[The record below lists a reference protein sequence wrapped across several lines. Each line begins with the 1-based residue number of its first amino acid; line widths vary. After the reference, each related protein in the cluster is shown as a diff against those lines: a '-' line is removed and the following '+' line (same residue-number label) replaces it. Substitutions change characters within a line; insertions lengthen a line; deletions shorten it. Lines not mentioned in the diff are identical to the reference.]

1 MITTEYT
8 EDTKASS
15 GRKKALPLNIGI
27 DQISFYT
34 SQYFLDLRT
43 LAEARGVDPDKYVI
57 GIGQSKM
64 GIPPPDEDVVTMAAS
79 AAFPL
84 KEKGALE
91 GVETLLFATESGI
104 DQSKAAGMFV
114 HGLLGLPERCRVVEL
129 KQACYSATAALRMA
143 MGLVAM
149 KPKSKVLVIASDV
162 ARYELGS
169 PGESTQGAGAVAF
182 TILADPRLL
191 AIDPEAGFYADDVMD
206 FWRPN
211 YLSEAQVDG
220 KYSTLVYIKALKASW
235 AQYAE
240 ESGRSLEDFSRFC
253 YHIPFT
259 RMAAKAHQKLA
270 RGISDEELEQVIGES
285 LIYSREA
292 GNCYA
297 ASLYVGLASLLD
309 NAKEDL
315 SGKRIGLYSY
325 GSGCVGEFFSGVVQK
340 GYRQSLLSDVHQKL
354 LAGRI
359 ELTFQQYEDIYHYG
373 IPTDG
378 GAYVFPQ
385 YCTGPFRFAGI
396 DAHKRIYEKA

>member
-1 MITTEYT
+1 M
-8 EDTKASS
+8 
-15 GRKKALPLNIGI
+15 NIGI

-43 LAEARGVDPDKYVI
+43 LAEARGVDPDKYVV
-57 GIGQSKM
+57 GIGQSRM

-79 AAFPL
+79 AAFRL
-84 KEKGALE
+84 KERGALE

-104 DQSKAAGMFV
+104 DQSKAAGLFV
-114 HGLLGLPERCRVVEL
+114 HSLLGLPERCRVVEL

-149 KPKSKVLVIASDV
+149 RPQGKVLIIAADI

-169 PGESTQGAGAVAF
+169 PGESTQGCGAVAF
-182 TILADPRLL
+182 TVSADPRLM
-191 AIDPEAGFYADDVMD
+191 AIDSESGFYAADVMD

-220 KYSTLVYIKALKASW
+220 KYSTLIYIKALKAAW
-235 AQYAE
+235 KQYAE
-240 ESGRSLEDFSRFC
+240 ESGRSLEDFARFC

-270 RGISDEELEQVIGES
+270 RGISEEELERVIGES

-292 GNCYA
+292 GNCYS
-297 ASLYVGLASLLD
+297 ASLYVGITSLLD
-309 NAKEDL
+309 HCVEDL
-315 SGKRIGLYSY
+315 DGKRIGLYSY
-325 GSGCVGEFFSGVVQK
+325 GSGCVGEFFSGIVQP
-340 GYRQSLLSDVHQKL
+340 GYRDALLTDEHQKL
-354 LAGRI
+354 LDDRM
-359 ELTFQQYEDIYHYG
+359 ELTFQQYEDIYNYG

-378 GAYVFPQ
+378 GNHEFAQ
-385 YCTGPFRFAGI
+385 YRTGPFRFAGI
-396 DAHKRIYEKA
+396 EAHKRIYEEAEI

>member
-1 MITTEYT
+1 M
-8 EDTKASS
+8 
-15 GRKKALPLNIGI
+15 NIGI

-34 SQYFLDLRT
+34 SQYFLDLKT
-43 LAEARGVDPDKYVI
+43 LAEARGVDPDKYIV

-64 GIPPPDEDVVTMAAS
+64 GIPPPDEDIVTMAAS

-84 KEKGALE
+84 KEKGALD

-104 DQSKAAGMFV
+104 DQSKAAGLFV
-114 HGLLGLPERCRVVEL
+114 HSLLDLPERCRVVEL

-149 KPKSKVLVIASDV
+149 RPQSKVLVIASDV

-169 PGESTQGAGAVAF
+169 PGESTQGCGAVAM
-182 TILADPRLL
+182 TVSAEPRLMS
-191 AIDPEAGFYADDVMD
+191 IDPESGFYADDVMD

-211 YLSEAQVDG
+211 YLSEALVDG
-220 KYSTLVYIKALKASW
+220 KFSTLVYIRALKAAW
-235 AQYAE
+235 KQYAE
-240 ESGRSLEDFSRFC
+240 ESGRSLEDFARFC

-270 RGISDEELEQVIGES
+270 RGISDKDLEKVIGES

-309 NAKEDL
+309 NSGEDL
-315 SGKRIGLYSY
+315 SGGRIGLYSY
-325 GSGCVGEFFSGVVQK
+325 GSGCVGEFFSGVVK
-340 GYRQSLLSDVHQKL
+340 PGYRAALLTEMHQELLSE
-354 LAGRI
+354 RT

-378 GAYVFPQ
+378 GNHEFPQ
-385 YCTGPFRFAGI
+385 YRTGPFRFAGI
-396 DAHKRIYEKA
+396 QSHKRIYKSA

>member
-1 MITTEYT
+1 M
-8 EDTKASS
+8 
-15 GRKKALPLNIGI
+15 NIGI

-34 SQYFLDLRT
+34 SQYFLDLKI
-43 LAEARGVDPDKYVI
+43 LAEARGVDPDKYVV

-84 KEKGALE
+84 KEKGALA
-91 GVETLLFATESGI
+91 GVEALLFATESGI
-104 DQSKAAGMFV
+104 DQSKAAGLFV
-114 HGLLGLPERCRVVEL
+114 HSLLGLPERCRVVEL
-129 KQACYSATAALRMA
+129 TQACYSATAALRMA

-149 KPKSKVLVIASDV
+149 RPQSKVLVIAADI

-169 PGESTQGAGAVAF
+169 PGESTQGCGAIAC
-182 TILADPRLL
+182 TISADPRMLT
-191 AIDPEAGFYADDVMD
+191 IDPEAGFYADDVMD

-220 KYSTLVYIKALKASW
+220 KYSTLIYIKALKAAW
-235 AQYAE
+235 KQYAE
-240 ESGRSLEDFSRFC
+240 ESGRSLEDFTRFC

-270 RGISDEELEQVIGES
+270 RGISDKELENVIGDS

-297 ASLYVGLASLLD
+297 ASLYIGLTSLLD
-309 NAKEDL
+309 NCAEDL
-315 SGKRIGLYSY
+315 NGKRIGLYSY
-325 GSGCVGEFFSGVVQK
+325 GSGCVGEFFSGVVQS
-340 GYRQSLLSDVHQKL
+340 GYRDARLIDVHQAL
-354 LAGRI
+354 LAGRS

-378 GAYVFPQ
+378 GEHLFPQ
-385 YCTGPFRFAGI
+385 YRTGPFRFAGME
-396 DAHKRIYEKA
+396 AHKRIYEEA

>member
-1 MITTEYT
+1 M
-8 EDTKASS
+8 
-15 GRKKALPLNIGI
+15 NIGI

-34 SQYFLDLRT
+34 SQYYLDLRT
-43 LAEARGVDPDKYVI
+43 LAEARGVDPDKYVV

-79 AAFPL
+79 AAIAL
-84 KEKGALE
+84 QQKGALE

-114 HGLLGLPERCRVVEL
+114 HGLLELPSRCRVVEL

-149 KPKSKVLVIASDV
+149 KPHSKVLVIASDV

-169 PGESTQGAGAVAF
+169 PGESTQGCGAVAF
-182 TILADPRLL
+182 TISADPRLI
-191 AIDPEAGFYADDVMD
+191 AIDPESGFFADDVMD

-220 KYSTLVYIKALKASW
+220 KYSTLIYIKALKAAW
-235 AQYAE
+235 KQYAE
-240 ESGRSLEDFSRFC
+240 ESGRSLDDFARFC

-270 RGISDEELEQVIGES
+270 RGISEEDLEKVIGES

-297 ASLYVGLASLLD
+297 ASLYVGLTSLLD
-309 NAKEDL
+309 HCDEDL
-315 SGKRIGLYSY
+315 TGKRIGLYSY
-325 GSGCVGEFFSGVVQK
+325 GSGCVGEFFSGMVQP
-340 GYRQSLLSDVHQKL
+340 GYREELLTDAHQHLLSE
-354 LAGRI
+354 RT
-359 ELTFQQYEDIYHYG
+359 ELTFQQYEDIYNYG

-378 GAYVFPQ
+378 GDHVFPQ
-385 YCTGPFRFAGI
+385 YRTGPFRFAGI
-396 DAHKRIYEKA
+396 DAHKRIYEKT

>member
-1 MITTEYT
+1 M
-8 EDTKASS
+8 
-15 GRKKALPLNIGI
+15 NIGI

-79 AAFPL
+79 AAFRL
-84 KEKGALE
+84 KEQGALD

-104 DQSKAAGMFV
+104 DQSKGAGMFV

-143 MGLVAM
+143 MGLVTM
-149 KPKSKVLVIASDV
+149 RPQSKVLIIAADI
-162 ARYELGS
+162 ARYELDS
-169 PGESTQGAGAVAF
+169 PGESTQGCGAVAF
-182 TILADPRLL
+182 TISADPRVMS
-191 AIDPEAGFYADDVMD
+191 IDPEAGFYADDVMD

-211 YLSEAQVDG
+211 YLSEALVAG
-220 KYSTLVYIKALKASW
+220 KYSTMIYIKALKASW
-235 AQYAE
+235 KQYAE
-240 ESGRSLEDFSRFC
+240 ESGRSLDDFERFC

-270 RGISDEELEQVIGES
+270 RGISDEELEHVIGES

-297 ASLYVGLASLLD
+297 ASLYVGLTSLLD
-309 NAKEDL
+309 NAPEDL
-315 SGKRIGLYSY
+315 GGKRIGLYSY
-325 GSGCVGEFFSGVVQK
+325 GSGCVGEFFSGMVQS
-340 GYRQSLLSDVHQKL
+340 GYRDALLTDEHQIL
-354 LAGRI
+354 LNERT

-378 GAYVFPQ
+378 GEHTFPQ
-385 YCTGPFRFAGI
+385 YRTGPFRFTGL
-396 DAHKRIYEKA
+396 DAHKRIYERV